1 MRGDDVCPPLEQ
13 KARDR
18 GHDPGPVGAGDQQA
32 CGIALGAMR
41 GGIIRLLASLLE
53 SGHAGGSYL
62 LVLGEWTGA
71 GVVVVEV
78 AVNDL
83 FAPVVPT

>member
-1 MRGDDVCPPLEQ
+1 MRGDDVRPPLEQ

-18 GHDPGPVGAGDQQA
+18 GHNSGPVGAGDHQA
-32 CGIALGAMR
+32 CGIALAALR

-53 SGHAGGSYL
+53 SGHACGSYL
-62 LVLGEWTGA
+62 PVFVEWV

-83 FAPVVPT
+83 FVPVVPT